1 MCIFCQIANGEIPV
15 EPIFEDEDI
24 FVFLD
29 NNPVNP
35 GHCLIIPKKHYENI
49 EETPMDILQKIVVVI
64 KEIGGKIK
72 TNLGYPAYNVIVNN
86 GADAG
91 QEVMHAHWHII
102 PRLKKG
108 ELGVS
113 KNSVYQEGEKE
124 EILKKLKS

>member
-49 EETPMDILQKIVVVI
+49 EETPIEILQKIVVVV

-91 QEVMHAHWHII
+91 QEMMHTHWHLI
-102 PRLKKG
+102 PRLEKG
-108 ELGVS
+108 ELGVA
-113 KNSVYQEGEKE
+113 KKTTYQEGEKE